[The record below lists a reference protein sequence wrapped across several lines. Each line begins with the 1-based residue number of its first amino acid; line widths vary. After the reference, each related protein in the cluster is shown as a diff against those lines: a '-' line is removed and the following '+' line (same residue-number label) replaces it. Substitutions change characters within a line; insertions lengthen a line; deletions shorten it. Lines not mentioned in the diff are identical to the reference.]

1 MPLLTGSRKCIE
13 KPMMQSLGLLQTIY
27 KQQMLNTG
35 LVQVTELFK
44 MLEFEISFQEDL
56 KFLECENFTS
66 KNNQNP

>member
-1 MPLLTGSRKCIE
+1 
-13 KPMMQSLGLLQTIY
+13 MMISLGLLQTIY

-56 KFLECENFTS
+56 KLLECENFTP